1 MHQQKQPALFLLGVG
16 PSISQQGQ
24 ALLLGSHVSEAQM
37 APEHSPGRWGH
48 LVFVRMETVP
58 RVSQSLSLAGCWA
71 VTGPGAVRGPPGG
84 SVAVPCRYREG
95 YERNPKY
102 WCRGGWLCSNG
113 HMVETDG
120 SEAEVTR
127 GRVSIRDNHPQREFT
142 VTVGNLTPADAGTYQ
157 CGVHRTGL
165 LDPRDTVELSVSP
178 ERSSSATSS
187 ATANSSPTSS
197 ERSSTADS
205 STSPPV
211 RSSAATVQ
219 PASSSTSKPTSIW
232 TTAEEGKPSFSIN
245 QDTTSPVDPNPD
257 IPLQILIP
265 CVLLVLIVFLLAAVM
280 LVRMSKMRKKA
291 LSAASVQRDKKINLS
306 NLAVGN
312 NAADDSPEY
321 GVIDS
326 RAATDQTGFY
336 SNVEILPNSVNPD
349 SNYVEIQPPCQGSG
363 ESEEVSYATVTIS
376 TPDQQPIYANMVKR
390 PKTTRPAN
398 PPEETLYSAVKNPS
412 KH

>member
-178 ERSSSATSS
+178 ADSFPCPTERSSSATSS

-306 NLAVGN
+306 NLG
-312 NAADDSPEY
+312 
-321 GVIDS
+321 
-326 RAATDQTGFY
+326 
-336 SNVEILPNSVNPD
+336 
-349 SNYVEIQPPCQGSG
+349 
-363 ESEEVSYATVTIS
+363 SEEVSYVTVTIS
-376 TPDQQPIYANMVKR
+376 TRDQQPIYANMEQH

-398 PPEETLYSAVKNPS
+398 PPEETLYSAVKNPP